1 METPAGGDTITRQDK
16 GLALTIRGDC
26 GYSLAGPCGEPA
38 DRKERLEWRGG
49 RVAECT
55 GLLNR
60 RTVYDRT
67 AGSNPAL
74 SVVFL
79 GGMRTRRGP
88 KGRPA
93 GLTPKTPRSES
104 RPLRCFFGRDENTPR
119 PEGTPRGFDATGVS
133 ENLSPVE
140 KPVRRIIRVDALYK
154 ITREANSITP
164 TPIATTRISPKPSRM
179 ATTSRHMV
187 RSPSQRCGSIYRYRH
202 DGEKKIT
209 VLLVSSTEIK
219 PNPYY
224 LFRQE
229 SFSGCR

>member
-93 GLTPKTPRSES
+93 GLTPQ
-104 RPLRCFFGRDENTPR
+104 
-119 PEGTPRGFDATGVS
+119 GF
-133 ENLSPVE
+133 
-140 KPVRRIIRVDALYK
+140 RRICPPLKNCSTINRVDALYK
-154 ITREANSITP
+154 TTREANSITP